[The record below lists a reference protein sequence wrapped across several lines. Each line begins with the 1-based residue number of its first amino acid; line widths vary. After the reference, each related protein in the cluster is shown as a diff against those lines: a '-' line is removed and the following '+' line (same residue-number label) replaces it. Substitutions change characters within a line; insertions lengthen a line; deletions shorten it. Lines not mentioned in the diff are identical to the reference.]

1 MAVKLPFA
9 FIFKQLGPDFFL
21 VAIIITSFF
30 SVIITYVIA
39 SLFKKE
45 KISFNKLFILF
56 ILQIIFHL
64 VLPIVCPLLLIVLT
78 YSPEFINKVI
88 SYILF
93 LKEYRIGM
101 PVIYMDDGSRSPSPL
116 EGRPVEVVKQDGSR
130 SPSIKREGSPSIKR
144 EDTASLEENLSRDL
158 NLSALMSKL
167 STLKAQAKDSRP
179 RDNFSSLLSRAE
191 VR

>member
-144 EDTASLEENLSRDL
+144 EGSPSIKREGSPSIKRE
-158 NLSALMSKL
+158 
-167 STLKAQAKDSRP
+167 DSP
-179 RDNFSSLLSRAE
+179 SIK
-191 VR
+191 